1 MAGHPSDPVPV
12 PSQKGVFTT
21 SEIDADQ
28 KSGTKSTEE
37 LPSQDSLKDEITPA
51 TALELELDLDFLAGH
66 PEFDYNPD
74 DIDWDSFFP
83 WAIDDN
89 APKASQEPN
98 DLDNENP
105 EEKFLESPFAASAA
119 QLESH
124 SLPGFPNNVI
134 DGAAAEQSSLDKP
147 MDDSAAQSVDQPSP
161 GFPSSSN
168 HEAPAERSLNI
179 LSGVSATH
187 QGSHSLLYFPN
198 TPYVSPM
205 PQTQFASAKEL
216 NPASQDNTVD
226 PADLLIPGVTDSF
239 DIFGLS
245 DSLGSDLNES
255 SPASFE
261 FPDTLSGLDFLQSL
275 HLIGGKIQPFM
286 SPDVG
291 YSTQQLPH
299 STTHGATQGYGSGK
313 VAWNGSSSASRVALA
328 GSSEPNLQN
337 ETRAV
342 LTNPRRLSKG
352 YQGGPTQRP
361 SDKFRIQQNQKYIQN
376 RAYTP
381 LKAAPESW
389 DIFQYTKHGELDPS
403 RLFSAEEI
411 NRLLFTHPL
420 HRGHRNLKES
430 QLRLRV
436 HKTPAAS
443 AKRFPNGLKCRFKDC
458 PMRTINQGQY
468 LLVLDELSVQHPDHD
483 FFLNAA
489 YFHLYCMERL
499 CNFQEIC
506 AKMNVSAK
514 GRDSRKEE
522 GRKNRFCLTLGEE
535 ERVVEDFVKGCCANG
550 RRGNGLNPWVAIC
563 PDEQTNGFCP
573 HYEQPSLPYKGTLS
587 HQLAVTKLH
596 YGGRG
601 RITLRKG
608 REDRAGYEGANII
621 RHLGD
626 LSKEAELREYSRTH
640 RNQNQLKSNPKARRY
655 YRGDE
660 IEEGEQSDDSH
671 SEPSCPPA
679 IGSPYQAH
687 GTKRIRDEVE
697 DDQTRNQD
705 IAQPHKKSKHHG
717 PHLSIPE
724 WNSDQSRKIGI
735 RVEGTVDAVDSDG
748 RNVGVAM
755 TPEISPRTTL
765 TSTISEGEREEDLEL
780 EMLAAQRRR
789 RALEIEDAKDQEKE
803 CRLRKLKLQRADEKK
818 RARDEGSEE
827 DDGIDSRAK
836 RQRV

>member
-1 MAGHPSDPVPV
+1 MAGHPSDPDPV

-28 KSGTKSTEE
+28 KSGTKSTAE
-37 LPSQDSLKDEITPA
+37 LPSQDSLKDESTPA
-51 TALELELDLDFLAGH
+51 TALDLELDLDYLAGH
-66 PEFDYNPD
+66 PEFDLNPG

-83 WAIDDN
+83 WAVDDN
-89 APKASQEPN
+89 APKASQESN
-98 DLDNENP
+98 DLGNKNP
-105 EEKFLESPFAASAA
+105 EDKFFEPPFDASAA

-134 DGAAAEQSSLDKP
+134 DGAAAEQSLDKP
-147 MDDSAAQSVDQPSP
+147 LDGSAAQSVDQSSP
-161 GFPSSSN
+161 GFPN
-168 HEAPAERSLNI
+168 
-179 LSGVSATH
+179 
-187 QGSHSLLYFPN
+187 SLLFFPN
-198 TPYVSPM
+198 THYVSPM
-205 PQTQFASAKEL
+205 PQTLFASAKEL
-216 NPASQDNTVD
+216 NPASQDDTVD
-226 PADLLIPGVTDSF
+226 PADLLVSGVTDSF
-239 DIFGLS
+239 DVFGLF

-261 FPDTLSGLDFLQSL
+261 LPDTLSGLDYLQSL
-275 HLIGGKIQPFM
+275 QLIGGEIQPAM
-286 SPDVG
+286 SPGVG
-291 YSTQQLPH
+291 YNAQQLPH
-299 STTHGATQGYGSGK
+299 STIHGATQGYGSTK
-313 VAWNGSSSASRVALA
+313 VAGNGSPSASRVALA

-337 ETRAV
+337 ESRAV

-352 YQGGPTQRP
+352 YRGGAAQRQ
-361 SDKFRIQQNQKYIQN
+361 SDKSRIQRNQKYIQN

-381 LKAAPESW
+381 LKEAPESW

-403 RLFSAEEI
+403 RLFSAEEV

-430 QLRLRV
+430 ELMLRV

-468 LLVLDELSVQHPDHD
+468 LVVLDELSVQYPDHD
-483 FFLNAA
+483 LFLNAA
-489 YFHLYCMERL
+489 YFHLFCMERF

-506 AKMNVSAK
+506 ATMNVSAK

-522 GRKNRFCLTLGEE
+522 GRKNRFCLSLGEE
-535 ERVVEDFVKGCCANG
+535 ERVVEDFVESCCANG

-563 PDEQTNGFCP
+563 PDQQTNGFCL

-601 RITLRKG
+601 RINLRKG

-640 RNQNQLKSNPKARRY
+640 RNQNQLKSNPKAARC

-660 IEEGEQSDDSH
+660 IEGEEESGSSH

-679 IGSPYQAH
+679 VGNSYQAH
-687 GTKRIRDEVE
+687 WTKRTRDEVE
-697 DDQTRNQD
+697 DDQTPNQDIAQPHRKRVRDEVEDDQTPNQD
-705 IAQPHKKSKHHG
+705 IAQPHKKPRHHG

-724 WNSDQSRKIGI
+724 WNLDQSRKIGFG
-735 RVEGTVDAVDSDG
+735 VEGTVDTVDFDG
-748 RNVGVAM
+748 QTVGMAF

-765 TSTISEGEREEDLEL
+765 TSTMSEGESEEDLEL
-780 EMLAAQRRR
+780 KMLAAQRRR

-803 CRLRKLKLQRADEKK
+803 CRLRKLKLQKSDGKK
-818 RARDEGSEE
+818 RARDDGDEEG
-827 DDGIDSRAK
+827 DATDSRAK